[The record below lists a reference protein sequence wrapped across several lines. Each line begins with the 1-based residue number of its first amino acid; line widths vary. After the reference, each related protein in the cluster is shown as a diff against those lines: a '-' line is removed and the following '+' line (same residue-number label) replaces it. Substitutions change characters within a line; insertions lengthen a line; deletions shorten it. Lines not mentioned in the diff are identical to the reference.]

1 MFLSVIILLQNSLP
15 CTENFYRYQRN
26 FEKYISSEEGAEAR
40 GDQPVV
46 SDVKITT
53 LASPTRM
60 SNSPIASLAKQHGIN
75 FNPNS
80 QKNMLQFAANK
91 QSTTET
97 PAASEA
103 EGNGEVNLANFKT
116 AKGVQAG
123 KKALR
128 EEMNILVQEGKD

>member
-1 MFLSVIILLQNSLP
+1 M
-15 CTENFYRYQRN
+15 
-26 FEKYISSEEGAEAR
+26 
-40 GDQPVV
+40 